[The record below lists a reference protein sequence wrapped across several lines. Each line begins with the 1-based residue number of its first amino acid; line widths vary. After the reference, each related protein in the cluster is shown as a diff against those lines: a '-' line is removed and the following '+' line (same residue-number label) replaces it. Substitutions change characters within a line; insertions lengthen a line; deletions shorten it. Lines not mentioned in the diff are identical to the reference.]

1 MIGKTKNIFNSGL
14 YRTEDTGISI
24 DSFRSEL
31 SNRLYIKKVIYG
43 DEKINSDAVLFK
55 KRQSIRIVAS
65 ADKIDAAATDV
76 LFADDPWMT
85 IAQTLVPNGRTFG
98 DHAFTYELPFTP
110 EELSTVTDIASP
122 SLSNVEYEYNFYQK
136 EYETSPAMGGFTT
149 QMLPNLYT
157 YSLAVSGDLLKSDNE
172 IMRHVT
178 LNGNLMSKYVSK
190 LNRRGEKGFNMNTD
204 EYYKKFA
211 SATKRATNFGTMPNN
226 YSQIMFPS
234 TGVKFA
240 LEANEAKYLF
250 PMYAD
255 IEFSTDTMTLFADAM
270 KETKTSC
277 VFMKDMLIAQTEISP
292 WNFEALSTIEETA
305 VPTIR
310 ETRSGKVYGVST
322 EKSFNS
328 ERACLDIGEWILN
341 VATKPADS
349 IDGKGTF
356 MSVSNK
362 ETKLAA
368 DPLYSTQKDI
378 ALSILLGKLRGI
390 IGANWR
396 TADNIF
402 TDDFAYS
409 ETVLYKIEKHA
420 QNVTDSPMQVFW
432 IPNASELD
440 VMKFVDTQV
449 KYNTSYTY
457 IVKAYQFVLG
467 TEYTYSNLAVSQ
479 KVSSQ
484 CVELIDVNTQQP
496 VAPRVGDVKISKSKI
511 SDSSTLYVTPSGGE
525 FFAEFD
531 VIQVPSI
538 KLVEVPFSRHEGVFV
553 DDPPLSPNVEVIPYN
568 GMSNVMKFSFE
579 GSTGEVIEQPV
590 IFDISDALFAEE
602 YRNTKRLGP
611 DDPITY
617 SADDYPVSFE
627 MYRLTVPPTKFE
639 DFANNI
645 RASVT
650 TTSLSSGQPIRA
662 ASAAYVDAISPNTK
676 YYYTFRAI
684 DVHGKKSNPS
694 AVYEIE
700 VVDDNG
706 AIYPAIRTVQ
716 FSEEVPKQASIPA
729 RRYIQIS
736 PRYLQRL
743 INEDKSNFGDYD
755 SAKDITG
762 KLVMGLQD
770 ETVWDRKFKVRLI
783 SKKTGRKLDINL
795 NFIQKHNKSEISE

>member
-1 MIGKTKNIFNSGL
+1 MIGKTKNIFNVGL
-14 YRTEDTGISI
+14 YRTEDTGRST
-24 DSFRSEL
+24 DSFRKEL
-31 SNRLYIKKVIYG
+31 GNRTYVKKVTYG
-43 DEKINSDAVLFK
+43 NEEINPDATLFRK
-55 KRQSIRIVAS
+55 KQTIRIEAS
-65 ADKIDAAATDV
+65 AASIDAASTDV
-76 LFADDPWMT
+76 LFAGDPWMT

-110 EELSTVTDIASP
+110 EELSMVTDIASP

-136 EYETSPAMGGFTT
+136 EYESSPAMRGFAT

-157 YSLAVSGDLLKSDNE
+157 YSLAASGDLLKSDHE
-172 IMRHVT
+172 IMKHVT
-178 LNGNLMSKYVSK
+178 LDGNLMSKDISK
-190 LNRRGEKGFNMNTD
+190 LSRRGDKGFNMNTD

-211 SATKRATNFGTMPNN
+211 SATKKVIDFGTMPNN
-226 YSQIMFPS
+226 YSQVMFPS
-234 TGVKFA
+234 TGVDFA
-240 LEANEAKYLF
+240 LEVNEKKHLF

-255 IEFSTDTMTLFADAM
+255 IEFSTDTMTLFADAL

-277 VFMKDMLIAQTEISP
+277 VFMKDMLDAQAATSP
-292 WNFEALSTIEETA
+292 WNFETSRTVEETA
-305 VPTIR
+305 VPKIK
-310 ETRSGKVYGVST
+310 ETRSGKVYGVSI
-322 EKSFNS
+322 ERSFDS
-328 ERACLDIGEWILN
+328 ERRHLDIGEWILN
-341 VATKPADS
+341 IANTMATP
-349 IDGKGTF
+349 INNKGSF

-368 DPLYSTQKDI
+368 NPLYSAQKDI

-409 ETVLYKIEKHA
+409 ETVLYKIEKHT
-420 QNVTDSPMQVFW
+420 QNVTDSPAQVFW

-479 KVSSQ
+479 KVASQ

-496 VAPRVGDVKISKSKI
+496 VAPKVGDVKISKSRI

-553 DDPPLSPNVEVIPYN
+553 DSPPLPPNVEVIPYN
-568 GMSNVMKFSFE
+568 GKSNIIKFSFE
-579 GSTGEVIEQPV
+579 GATGEITEQPIV
-590 IFDISDALFAEE
+590 FDEADATFAEE
-602 YRNTKRLGP
+602 YRNTKRLGA

-617 SADDYPVSFE
+617 GGDDYPISFE
-627 MYRLTVPPTKFE
+627 MYRLTSRPTKFE
-639 DFANNI
+639 DFANKM

-662 ASAAYVDAISPNTK
+662 SSAAYVDALSPNTK

-700 VVDDNG
+700 LVDDNG
-706 AIYPAIRTVQ
+706 AIYPVIRTIQ
-716 FSEEVPKQASIPA
+716 FSEEVPKQVSIAA

-762 KLVMGLQD
+762 KLVMGSQD
-770 ETVWDRKFKVRLI
+770 ETVWNRKFKVRLI
-783 SKKTGRKLDINL
+783 SKKTGRRLDINL
-795 NFIQKHNKSEISE
+795 KFIQKHNKSEISE